1 MSIRLATAEDF
12 TALSSTIRDLYPG
25 EIWDEAQYWKVI
37 SRFPTWLTENDGKVT
52 ASLVSEVSKGS
63 PYIWSV
69 ATDPAYRGKGLAT
82 TLIKEFE
89 KHYIAQ
95 GHGRAWLH
103 TRVDNPAQKLYFDIG
118 YRIASFEPNLYAPH
132 IHGLIMRKRLV

>member
-1 MSIRLATAEDF
+1 MSIRLARPDESSV
-12 TALSSTIRDLYPG
+12 LSTLTQSLYPE
-25 EIWDEAQYWKVI
+25 EIWDEGQFIKVF
-37 SRFPTWLTENDGKVT
+37 SKNPTWLYEYNGKIV

-69 ATDPAYRGKGLAT
+69 ATDPARRGHGLAS

-89 KHYIAQ
+89 KHYTTQ
-95 GHGRAWLH
+95 GHARAWLH
-103 TRVDNPAQKLYFDIG
+103 VRVDNPAQKLYFDLG

-132 IHGLIMRKRLV
+132 IHGLTMRKRLV